1 MLKELGNTNKNG
13 SHFCIN
19 YNEMIK
25 TRVQMVE
32 SGSLCLRAKNKEAE
46 CLNEQ
51 DKCSKVAGPQRM
63 TYLTE
68 P

>member
-1 MLKELGNTNKNG
+1 
-13 SHFCIN
+13 
-19 YNEMIK
+19 
-25 TRVQMVE
+25 MVE
-32 SGSLCLRAKNKEAE
+32 SGSLSLCKTKKAE

-51 DKCSKVAGPQRM
+51 DKCSKVTGPQRM